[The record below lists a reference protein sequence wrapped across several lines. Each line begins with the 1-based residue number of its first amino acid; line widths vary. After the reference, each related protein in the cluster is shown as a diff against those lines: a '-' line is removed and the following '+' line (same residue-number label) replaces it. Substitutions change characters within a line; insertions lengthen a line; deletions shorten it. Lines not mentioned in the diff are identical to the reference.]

1 MAVPKILVT
10 NKIRQCGIDFLQ
22 EHGFELLW
30 SKSNSVEDVR
40 KIACACDGI
49 IARMTPVRQT
59 LIDAAPNLKIIGMH
73 GVGLDGIDIPYATQ
87 KGIAVTHTPAANC
100 ISVAEHAMG
109 AILNL
114 SKKTIP
120 ADKALREEHRFQ
132 DRDLFIG
139 HDIQGKILGIVGLG
153 RIGRQLAQMAG
164 LGFGMKVI
172 AYDPYVPEK
181 EMSQV
186 GAGVEKKSTLEE
198 IMAVSDFI
206 SFHVQLTPETT
217 GMVNYDLLK
226 LMKPTAYFI
235 NEMRGA
241 LVVESDLCRALR
253 EGIIAGAA
261 VDVFAQE
268 PPPDDCEL
276 LKAPNLIATPHIAAS
291 TYESLD
297 RIILALAEEF
307 NQFFNGGKMQ
317 FLVNPDY
324 KEHIENR

>member
-49 IARMTPVRQT
+49 IARMTPVKQT

-261 VDVFAQE
+261 VASCAIVFA
-268 PPPDDCEL
+268 CIGL
-276 LKAPNLIATPHIAAS
+276 
-291 TYESLD
+291 
-297 RIILALAEEF
+297 
-307 NQFFNGGKMQ
+307 GGRKT
-317 FLVNPDY
+317 L
-324 KEHIENR
+324 